1 MWEKIYAK
9 TLTHVSKKKAAFGS
23 VEVRKCWDKNDTK
36 FGGIQ
41 NLTKLE
47 LRTFVMAVFQHK
59 TFCRFDDIT
68 KVQLSD
74 ILQHLDYFSV
84 RICCSKT
91 EPKGNLCMSFSRPQE

>member
-9 TLTHVSKKKAAFGS
+9 SLPHGSKKKAAFGS
-23 VEVRKCWDKNDTK
+23 VEVRKCWDKIDMK

-47 LRTFVMAVFQHK
+47 LRAFVMAVFQHK

-74 ILQHLDYFSV
+74 ILQHLDYFSD
-84 RICCSKT
+84 SKRYLMVKQFT
-91 EPKGNLCMSFSRPQE
+91 FFRH

>member
-1 MWEKIYAK
+1 MQKVCPM
-9 TLTHVSKKKAAFGS
+9 L
-23 VEVRKCWDKNDTK
+23 VRKKVLLDLSKFANAGIKFVSK

-91 EPKGNLCMSFSRPQE
+91 EPKGNLCMSLSRPQE